1 MTIYYS
7 VITSILSGLL
17 LILKIV
23 ITSQPQALLVAE
35 KMWQMIDIKSQKK
48 KIKKKNEEPTKMRF
62 HNYPISS

>member
-7 VITSILSGLL
+7 AITSIPFGLL

-35 KMWQMIDIKSQKK
+35 KMWQMIDIKSPKKKK
-48 KIKKKNEEPTKMRF
+48 KIEEPTKMRF
-62 HNYPISS
+62 HNYPTSS

>member
-7 VITSILSGLL
+7 AVTSIPYGIL

-35 KMWQMIDIKSQKK
+35 KMWQMIDINSPP
-48 KIKKKNEEPTKMRF
+48 KKNMKNPQK
-62 HNYPISS
+62 

>member
-7 VITSILSGLL
+7 AITSITSGLL

-48 KIKKKNEEPTKMRF
+48 KKNEESTKMRF
-62 HNYPISS
+62 HKLLKIVM